1 MSAIQKFREVTK
13 VLNELST
20 AAVNA
25 RSEVEHL
32 LINLNVPDQENPYLV
47 FEKANKV
54 CIPYKMLNSYNDT
67 DQRKAELLLQLL
79 ATKEFI
85 TCDNIIK
92 SMCHGDRTYANVE
105 EVTRRL
111 CGISSEA
118 WVSELSQKK
127 MLVSE
132 ILQKEYIPAH
142 ECYRTVISLWPR
154 L

>member
-1 MSAIQKFREVTK
+1 
-13 VLNELST
+13 
-20 AAVNA
+20 
-25 RSEVEHL
+25 
-32 LINLNVPDQENPYLV
+32 
-47 FEKANKV
+47 
-54 CIPYKMLNSYNDT
+54 MLNSYNDT
-67 DQRKAELLLQLL
+67 DPRKAELVLQLL

-132 ILQKEYIPAH
+132 ILQKEYIPDINTINTWAEPH
-142 ECYRTVISLWPR
+142 NANGVTPNTIIDSNDEPPANNQQRMVARNY
-154 L
+154 